1 MEGREEEK
9 KKDGRKKKKGR
20 KKGSNYINK
29 YCLEVQLNK
38 QSEKYRLSDVTMED
52 WITDSSCSYKI
63 LFLQQKS
70 DRPRSTYLKPKICT
84 YLLGLPPL
92 LSCLYT
98 VLPFPSPPESG
109 AVAVWSPDH
118 SPATLGQFE
127 QRPPAW
133 ALWSLDYYTVKIKI
147 TYFNRVKEGYTT

>member
-52 WITDSSCSYKI
+52 
-63 LFLQQKS
+63 
-70 DRPRSTYLKPKICT
+70 
-84 YLLGLPPL
+84 
-92 LSCLYT
+92 
-98 VLPFPSPPESG
+98 
-109 AVAVWSPDH
+109 
-118 SPATLGQFE
+118 
-127 QRPPAW
+127 
-133 ALWSLDYYTVKIKI
+133 
-147 TYFNRVKEGYTT
+147 